1 MRILGSFLAGRRPD
15 QACLALRHLP
25 FREAMQHGIDPAARW
40 VVNLTLRRPLAALQ
54 GRLALDAA
62 RGGVAAS
69 AVLPFV
75 SRLTPALAEL
85 SRVVLLA
92 RRHPEILDAAL
103 LAVAVSEWV
112 AEHHHELV
120 QIVQRA
126 RRGYERARRAL
137 GSLLG
142 SPVPR

>member
-15 QACLALRHLP
+15 PACLALRHLP

-85 SRVVLLA
+85 SGVVLLA
-92 RRHPEILDAAL
+92 RRRPEILDAAL
-103 LAVAVSEWV
+103 VAVAVSEWA
-112 AEHHHELV
+112 AEHHRDL
-120 QIVQRA
+120 VQRA

-137 GSLLG
+137 GSL
-142 SPVPR
+142 VAW